1 MFVVRIGELSAQ
13 KDEGVKKSLYLPP
26 ENDGDTSR
34 SGAESAPERRFGER
48 TARKPRQ
55 DGMPRRRNETTDDR
69 TVLHSVFLA
78 RGQRPEPRHGGY
90 VSGNII
96 GMILLFASLCLRW
109 VPADRVRPAARF
121 LLGSMALFFVPY
133 GVGLMV
139 SYRVI
144 LENLWAILV
153 SGVISTVLVIFVAG
167 KTFQS
172 LNRRARMRHIRHMR
186 HAE

>member
-1 MFVVRIGELSAQ
+1 MLGLFYILLFWLIGNALSI
-13 KDEGVKKSLYLPP
+13 L
-26 ENDGDTSR
+26 T
-34 SGAESAPERRFGER
+34 
-48 TARKPRQ
+48 
-55 DGMPRRRNETTDDR
+55 
-69 TVLHSVFLA
+69 
-78 RGQRPEPRHGGY
+78 GGY

-96 GMILLFASLCLRW
+96 GMILLFAALCMRW
-109 VPADRVRPAARF
+109 VKAETVRPAAKF
-121 LLGSMALFFVPY
+121 LLGAMALFFVPY

-172 LNRRARMRHIRHMR
+172 LNRRARMRHISHMR

>member
-1 MFVVRIGELSAQ
+1 MSGLFYILLFWLIGNALSI
-13 KDEGVKKSLYLPP
+13 L
-26 ENDGDTSR
+26 T
-34 SGAESAPERRFGER
+34 
-48 TARKPRQ
+48 
-55 DGMPRRRNETTDDR
+55 
-69 TVLHSVFLA
+69 
-78 RGQRPEPRHGGY
+78 GGY

-96 GMILLFASLCLRW
+96 GMILLFAALCMRW
-109 VPADRVRPAARF
+109 VKAETVRPAAKF
-121 LLGSMALFFVPY
+121 LLGAMALFFVPY
-133 GVGLMV
+133 GVGLMD

>member
-1 MFVVRIGELSAQ
+1 MSGLFYILLFWLIGNALSI
-13 KDEGVKKSLYLPP
+13 L
-26 ENDGDTSR
+26 T
-34 SGAESAPERRFGER
+34 
-48 TARKPRQ
+48 
-55 DGMPRRRNETTDDR
+55 
-69 TVLHSVFLA
+69 
-78 RGQRPEPRHGGY
+78 GGY

-96 GMILLFASLCLRW
+96 GMILLFAALCMRW
-109 VPADRVRPAARF
+109 VKAETVRPAAKF
-121 LLGSMALFFVPY
+121 LLGAMALFFVPY

-172 LNRRARMRHIRHMR
+172 LNRRARMRHIRHIR

>member
-1 MFVVRIGELSAQ
+1 MTGLFYILFFWLAGNALS
-13 KDEGVKKSLYLPP
+13 
-26 ENDGDTSR
+26 
-34 SGAESAPERRFGER
+34 
-48 TARKPRQ
+48 
-55 DGMPRRRNETTDDR
+55 
-69 TVLHSVFLA
+69 LA
-78 RGQRPEPRHGGY
+78 TGGY
-90 VSGNII
+90 VSGNIS
-96 GMILLFASLCLRW
+96 GMILLFPSLVLRW